1 MVVIRA
7 WCSNSSHQNP
17 WPSSPPK
24 AASQHN
30 LDHPSPPHQSQWW
43 AVSAAPPR
51 FLAVH
56 FIRNRAINCT
66 TTTSKALIHKAAKSA
81 ADKEGTCPNNRSNSG
96 RSSRINSTPTATKDM
111 AIKVVGIIM
120 VVWVVKEAVGTINT
134 TVLVVVAVIMAAV
147 AINKDKTISIRAVA
161 PTAMLI
167 IISNS
172 HNLNGSKNSKIS
184 QHHPNPKA
192 QMRLHQP
199 QPTPSKQWTLH
210 KWLKWHSRKALQ

>member
-17 WPSSPPK
+17 WPSWLPK

-30 LDHPSPPHQSQWW
+30 PDHPSPPHQSQWW
-43 AVSAAPPR
+43 AVSAAPHR

-66 TTTSKALIHKAAKSA
+66 TTTSKASIHKAAKSA

-96 RSSRINSTPTATKDM
+96 RSRINSTPTTTTKDM
-111 AIKVVGIIM
+111 AIKVVGITM
-120 VVWVVKEAVGTINT
+120 VVWVVKEAVGTINS
-134 TVLVVVAVIMAAV
+134 TVLVVVAVTMAA
-147 AINKDKTISIRAVA
+147 AINKDKTISIQAVA

-167 IISNS
+167 ITSNS
-172 HNLNGSKNSKIS
+172 HNLNGSKNIKIS
-184 QHHPNPKA
+184 QHHSNPKS
-192 QMRLHQP
+192 QMLLQQP
-199 QPTPSKQWTLH
+199 QPTLSKQWTSH
-210 KWLKWHSRKALQ
+210 KWLKWLSRKALQ